1 MTRIFGAAP
10 SASFSRGTSV
20 VPAVSVAQR
29 WVRPASGTLGLVAT
43 AIIVLSACATSGTTA
58 NKSGAAATAAAQAAS
73 APRPAP
79 TPASGPVARVPL
91 VATPAASG
99 ASAPAVQ
106 DPTEPKPYDKVIT
119 ADAKTQD
126 GLFKL
131 HTIKTRLYFEIPKAL
146 LDQPLLMVLTATQ
159 VPAGV
164 EHVGRALN
172 EDVVRFVQKNNRLYL
187 QQISHAFVADPAK
200 PNADAV
206 QRSQRDPI
214 LASFPIDA
222 FSKDGAPVIEV
233 SRLFLSEVGDFS
245 ARTMLRGSGPD
256 PSRSYIDQTKAF
268 PGSVR
273 IDAVQ
278 TYQIGAMPMMIPGMP
293 VVPAASPARAG
304 SVNVAYNIVKLP
316 ETPMRPRFMDDRI
329 GYFSVSRVDFGA
341 SGQELKRDRLITRW
355 RLEKK
360 EPDAALSE
368 PVKPI
373 VWYID
378 SATPAAFVP
387 YVKRGVEAW
396 NKAFEAAGFKNAVV
410 ARPFPTKEEDPEFD
424 PEDVRYSIIRWVPS
438 PIPNA
443 YGPHLS
449 DPRSGEIL
457 NANVVMFH
465 NILQLQRDWYVT
477 QVGAADPRA
486 RKLPLPDDLMG
497 DLVTFVV
504 SHEVGHALGFPHNM
518 KSSSLYPVEKL
529 RDPEWLRTMGHVP
542 SLMDYSRFNYLVQPE
557 DKVDPTLLIP
567 GVGPYDVFATRWGYT
582 PIPSAA
588 TPEDELPTLNAWA
601 REQDTKPW
609 LRFSSPKAD
618 GGDAG
623 ENVEAVG
630 DADPITA
637 TTLGVRN
644 LKRIIKQLPA
654 LTPPDG
660 QDDRTLEA
668 LYRASAMQWAREI
681 SHVVTLVGGY
691 RTQNKHND
699 QPGPVAEVVPKA
711 EQAKAVK
718 LLNEQ
723 LFATPQWLLEPTV
736 TQRLRSMEPNLTL
749 QVYQRSL
756 LRYLLD
762 GSRTRRLQDQS
773 AQLGDKAYGVDDL
786 LHDVRRGIFTELYA
800 GGRVSTIR
808 RNLQRGYLELLAER
822 VMAPGA
828 TLDDSKPLMR
838 EEMKTLRQQML
849 AAAAKAPDAVQRA
862 HWAGLADYAI
872 RVLDPRGTGS
882 AASPFSF
889 GWNAPEAQG
898 VCWEND
904 QSWFDALVQQELG
917 KTRPLFPPLQ

>member
-1 MTRIFGAAP
+1 MTRLLALTLASLTLLGGCATPGPGTPKAGAGAAA
-10 SASFSRGTSV
+10 AS
-20 VPAVSVAQR
+20 Q
-29 WVRPASGTLGLVAT
+29 PASGARAT
-43 AIIVLSACATSGTTA
+43 
-58 NKSGAAATAAAQAAS
+58 
-73 APRPAP
+73 P
-79 TPASGPVARVPL
+79 TPGPVVRVAVPG
-91 VATPAASG
+91 APG
-99 ASAPAVQ
+99 ASAPTMP
-106 DPTEPKPYDKVIT
+106 DPSEPKPYDKVIT
-119 ADAKTQD
+119 ADARTQE

-146 LDQPLLMVLTATQ
+146 LDQPLLMVATATQ

-187 QQISHAFVADPAK
+187 QQISHAFITDPAK

-214 LASFPIDA
+214 LASFPIES
-222 FSKDGAPVIEV
+222 FGKDGAPVIEV

-245 ARTMLRGSGPD
+245 ARSMLRGSGPD

-278 TYQIGAMPMMIPGMP
+278 TYQIGALPTIIPGMP
-293 VVPAASPARAG
+293 VMPPSTPARAG
-304 SVNVAYNIVKLP
+304 SVNVAYNIVQLP
-316 ETPMRPRFMDDRI
+316 PTPMRPRFMDDRV
-329 GYFSVSRVDFGA
+329 GFFSVSRVDFGA

-360 EPDAALSE
+360 EPDAPLSE

-378 SATPAAFVP
+378 SATPAALVP
-387 YVKRGVEAW
+387 YVKKGVEAW
-396 NKAFEAAGFKNAVV
+396 NKAFEAAGFKQAVQ

-438 PIPNA
+438 PVPNA

-477 QVGAADPRA
+477 QAGAADPRA
-486 RKLPLPDDLMG
+486 RQLPLPDDLMG
-497 DLVTFVV
+497 DLVAFVV

-518 KSSSLYPVEKL
+518 KASSLYPVEKL

-557 DKVDPTLLIP
+557 DRVDPALLIP
-567 GVGPYDVFATRWGYT
+567 GVGPYDVFATRWGYA
-582 PIPSAA
+582 PIPSAS

-601 REQDTKPW
+601 REQDTHPW

-623 ENVEAVG
+623 ENAEAVG
-630 DADPITA
+630 DADAVTA
-637 TTLGVRN
+637 TGLGIRN
-644 LKRIIKQLPA
+644 LKRIVKQLPA
-654 LTPPDG
+654 MTPRDG
-660 QDDRTLEA
+660 QDDRTLEQ
-668 LYRASAMQWAREI
+668 LYRAAAGQWGREL
-681 SHVVTLVGGY
+681 SHVIAMVGGY

-699 QPGPVAEVVPKA
+699 QPGPVSEAVPRVQ
-711 EQAKAVK
+711 QAKAVK

-723 LFATPQWLLEPTV
+723 LFATPQWLLEPAITE
-736 TQRLRSMEPNLTL
+736 RLRSWEPNLMV

-762 GSRTRRLQDQS
+762 LGRTRRLQDQS
-773 AQLGDKAYGVDDL
+773 AVLGDKAYGVDTLLQDL
-786 LHDVRRGIFTELYA
+786 RQGIFSEL
-800 GGRVSTIR
+800 STGAPATAIR

-822 VMAPGA
+822 INA
-828 TLDDSKPLMR
+828 TGVAVDDSRSLMR
-838 EEMKTLRQQML
+838 EELKTLRQRLQ
-849 AAAAKAPDAVQRA
+849 AAAAKAPDALQRA
-862 HWAGLADYAI
+862 HWAGLADYAA
-872 RVLDPRGTGS
+872 RVLDPRMAG
-882 AASPFSF
+882 ASMTPLFGFS
-889 GWNAPEAQG
+889 WHAPQAEG
-898 VCWEND
+898 LCWED
-904 QSWFDALVQQELG
+904 EHSVFDRLVEQELG
-917 KTRPLFPPLQ
+917 RSTLGENAPGAEVSALPTAAPATGLPATRR